1 MRINKHC
8 SRAIFFISILYWLLF
23 LIVKPERTPDITNGN
38 TIAMEYNLSLS
49 SKNDVMSKI
58 IFMPISTA
66 KDCLYF
72 SIFML
77 LRSCVVS
84 SFDLWWMPIKGPFS
98 LEYDKMEMVL

>member
-1 MRINKHC
+1 
-8 SRAIFFISILYWLLF
+8 
-23 LIVKPERTPDITNGN
+23 
-38 TIAMEYNLSLS
+38 
-49 SKNDVMSKI
+49 MSKI